1 MISFKEMGRAMK
13 KIVLH
18 ISTLLVFGFLVLCNK
33 MPAYAKEEYTILEGI
48 YADELDLSHL
58 TEDEAKKKVYEYV
71 ADLGNM
77 EVTLVTVE
85 DNEIV
90 TTMADLGLNWTNPE
104 VIEEAASHARGGN
117 FVQRYKAEKDLQE
130 NNVVYNIKLSVD
142 KDELRTIIADE
153 CSKYDVEEIDY
164 TLKRENGQFTVIE
177 GQIGYSVDVEASTD
191 KAYQY
196 LMEDW
201 ERKDCQIAMEIVE
214 TIPKGSVEE
223 LSVVKDVLGSY
234 TTSFATSGTERSAN
248 VANGCRLINGAVVY
262 PGDEFSTYE
271 LVSPYTYANGYYPAG
286 SYVSGKVVDSL
297 GGGICQVSTTLYNA
311 VLLAE
316 LEVTERHNHS
326 MIVTYVEPSA
336 DAAIAESAG
345 KDFRFVNNTDYPIYV
360 EGITTADKKITFNI
374 YGVEERSAGR
384 QVRYESVILST
395 DEPTNEVIYAD
406 PTQPVGYV
414 KVQSAH
420 IGYKA
425 QLWKIVTV
433 DGVEVSRTQVNS
445 SSYAKSPRS
454 ATVGT
459 ATDNPLVLAEINA
472 AIGTSNIEHVKLI
485 ASMLASGQ
493 IVTNPDI

>member
-1 MISFKEMGRAMK
+1 MK
-13 KIVLH
+13 KIVLY
-18 ISTLLVFGFLVLCNK
+18 ISTLIVTGFLALSYKV
-33 MPAYAKEEYTILEGI
+33 PVYAKEEYTILDGI

-58 TEDEAKKKVYEYV
+58 TEEEAKKKVFEYV
-71 ADLGNM
+71 ALLGDM

-85 DNEIV
+85 DNEVV

-104 VIEEAASHARGGN
+104 VIGEAASHARGGN
-117 FVQRYKAEKDLQE
+117 FVSRYKASKDLQE
-130 NNVVYNIKLSVD
+130 NNVVYNIELSVD
-142 KDELRTIIADE
+142 KEELRTLIADE
-153 CSKYDVEEIDY
+153 CSKYDIKEIDY
-164 TLKRENGQFTVIE
+164 TLERNNGQFTVVE
-177 GQIGYSVDVEASTD
+177 GRIGYSVDVDSSTE
-191 KAYQY
+191 KAYKY

-201 ERKDCQIAMEIVE
+201 ERADCQIAMDIVE
-214 TIPKGSVEE
+214 LTPKGSVEQ
-223 LSVVKDVLGSY
+223 LSAVKDVIGSY
-234 TTSFATSGTERSAN
+234 STSYSTSGAERSAN
-248 VANGCRLINGAVVY
+248 VANGCRLINGTVVY
-262 PGDEFSTYE
+262 PGDEFSTYD
-271 LVSPYTYANGYYPAG
+271 LVAPYTYENGYYPAG

-336 DAAIAESAG
+336 DAAVAESAG
-345 KDFRFVNNTDYPIYV
+345 KDFRFKNNTNYPIYI
-360 EGITTADKKITFNI
+360 EGITTPDKHITFNI

-384 QVRYESVILST
+384 KVRYESVIIST

-425 QLWKIVTV
+425 QLWKVVTV

-459 ATDNPLVLAEINA
+459 ATSDPQVLAEINA

-493 IVTNPDI
+493 IISNPDI

>member
-1 MISFKEMGRAMK
+1 MGRAMK
-13 KIVLH
+13 KVVLLL
-18 ISTLLVFGFLVLCNK
+18 STLIVTGFFVLCSP
-33 MPAYAKEEYTILEGI
+33 MSVYAKEEYTILEGI

-58 TEDEAKKKVYEYV
+58 TQEEAKKKVFDYV
-71 ADLGNM
+71 AELG
-77 EVTLVTVE
+77 ELEITLLSVE
-85 DNEIV
+85 DNEVV

-117 FVQRYKAEKDLQE
+117 FVSRYKATKDLQE
-130 NNVVYNIKLSVD
+130 NNVVYNIELSID
-142 KDELRTIIADE
+142 KEALKTLIAEE

-164 TLKRENGQFTVIE
+164 SLERSNGQFTVIE
-177 GQIGYSVDVEASTD
+177 GSIGYSVDVDASTE
-191 KAYQY
+191 KAYRY
-196 LMEDW
+196 LMEEW
-201 ERKDCQIAMEIVE
+201 ERTDCQIAMEIIE
-214 TIPKGSVEE
+214 TDPKGSVEE
-223 LSVVKDVLGSY
+223 LSVVKDVIGSFS
-234 TTSFATSGTERSAN
+234 TSYATSGAERSAN
-248 VANGCRLINGAVVY
+248 VANGCRLINGTVVY

-286 SYVSGKVVDSL
+286 SYVSGKVVDSI

-336 DAAIAESAG
+336 DAAVAESAG
-345 KDFRFVNNTDYPIYV
+345 KDFRFVNNTNYPIYI
-360 EGITTADKKITFNI
+360 EGITTADKRITFNI
-374 YGVEERSAGR
+374 YGVEERNANR
-384 QVRYESVILST
+384 KVTYESVILST
-395 DEPTNEVIYAD
+395 DVPTNEVIYAD
-406 PTQPVGYV
+406 PSQPVGYI

-425 QLWKIVTV
+425 QLWKVVTV

-459 ATDNPLVLAEINA
+459 ATDNPQVLAEINA
-472 AIGTSNIEHVKLI
+472 AIGTSNIDHVKNI
-485 ASMLASGQ
+485 AAMLAAGQ